1 MARKIGSDGERT
13 REAAS
18 NVAQAL
24 FARKGYEGVSMRE
37 IADGVGMQASALYNY
52 WPTKQDLLRD
62 LMERHMRELLQ
73 AWTECNAPDDPLG
86 RLQTF
91 VRFHISH
98 HMRRIDSTFISY
110 MELRSL
116 DGANF
121 AHIGALRNR
130 YERDLAL
137 TLGRGIAS
145 GVLGQGDPRIMAR
158 AIIAL
163 LNGIMTWYRH
173 DGPIGPEA
181 LEEEYWSMVAR
192 MTGADQTEEVPCSTP
207 A

>member
-13 REAAS
+13 RGAAS
-18 NVAQAL
+18 SVAQAL

-62 LMERHMRELLQ
+62 LMERHMRELLD
-73 AWTECNAPDDPLG
+73 AWTASNPPDDPLA
-86 RLQTF
+86 RLQAF
-91 VRFHISH
+91 VRFHIRH

-116 DGANF
+116 DRQNF
-121 AHIGALRNR
+121 AQIEALRNR
-130 YERDLAL
+130 YERDLAA
-137 TLGRGIAS
+137 TLDRGIEA
-145 GVLGQGDPRIMAR
+145 GRLGQGDPRIAAR

-163 LNGIMTWYRH
+163 LNGIMTWYRA
-173 DGPIGPEA
+173 DGPVGPAA

-192 MTGADQTEEVPCSTP
+192 MTGADQTEETPCSTP